1 MHEILLGLSDA
12 FTLSNLI
19 YVAAGVLIGQL
30 FAAAPGVS
38 ALVALTIAVPFT
50 FYLNPITGIGL
61 LIGINK
67 GGNLG
72 GAVAAILMNTPG
84 SPESTATTFDGY
96 PMACRGQGL
105 KALKVTHVSSVTGDA
120 IGDLVLFLV
129 SVPLAMVA
137 MKMGPLE
144 TASVVL
150 VAFVVLGGLVGN
162 SVIKGLIAAALGVLL
177 SMVGTDPETAG
188 ERLSFG
194 VPELMNGLAIS
205 AVGIGV
211 LALGEILRQAII
223 HRNISA
229 SAADNMGLGAPRDN
243 RLTWKDLCYIGPTIL
258 RSSGIGVLIGAIP
271 GPGSTAAAF
280 IGYAAAKR
288 SAKDPDSFGKG
299 DMRGVAATES
309 ANTSVSGASFI
320 PLLSIGIPGNL
331 ATALILGGFV
341 IHGITPGPQL
351 FTDHTRLIY
360 GIFGAMVIGTLCNLF
375 FGLFTLRL
383 FARLIRMP
391 LQIVLPCVVLLSL
404 TGIIIADNYFSA
416 WLVIGFAVV
425 GFMMRTLEFS
435 FVTFIIGFILGPMF
449 ELNVRQSVLLAD
461 GDISYLLNRP
471 IACGF
476 ILLAL
481 WLIWRLVRRQKGQG
495 GKPLPSI

>member
-1 MHEILLGLSDA
+1 MHEILLGLADA
-12 FTLSNLI
+12 FTVTNML
-19 YVAAGVLIGQL
+19 YVAAGVLIGQA

-50 FYLNPITGIGL
+50 FYLSPITAIGF

-67 GGNLG
+67 GGTLG
-72 GAVAAILMNTPG
+72 GSVAAILMNTPG

-96 PMACRGQGL
+96 PMALRGQGL
-105 KALKVTHVSSVTGDA
+105 KALKTSHVSSVSGDA

-129 SVPLAMVA
+129 SVPLAYVA

-150 VAFVVLGGLVGN
+150 VAFVVLGALVGN
-162 SVIKGLIAAALGVLL
+162 SVLKGLIAAAFGVLL

-194 VPELMNGLAIS
+194 IPELMDGLSIS
-205 AVGIGV
+205 AVGIGI
-211 LALGEILRQAII
+211 LALGEIFRQAILY
-223 HRNISA
+223 RNA
-229 SAADNMGLGAPRDN
+229 MTNTTTNAGLGEAKNN
-243 RLTWKDLCYIGPTIL
+243 RFGWSDFRHIGPTIL

-280 IGYAAAKR
+280 ISYAAAKR
-288 SAKDPDSFGKG
+288 SAKNPDDFGKG
-299 DMRGVAATES
+299 DIRGVAATES
-309 ANTSVSGASFI
+309 ANTAVTGASFI

-331 ATALILGGFV
+331 AAALILGGFV

-360 GIFGAMVIGTLCNLF
+360 GIFGAMIIGTLCNLL

-383 FARLIRMP
+383 FAKVIRMP
-391 LQIVLPCVVLLSL
+391 LQIVLPCVVLLSV
-404 TGIIIADNYFSA
+404 TGIIISSNFFSA
-416 WLVIGFAVV
+416 WLVIGFAAL
-425 GFMMRTLEFS
+425 GFMMRTLDFS

-461 GDISYLLNRP
+461 GNLGYLLDRP
-471 IACGF
+471 IALAF
-476 ILLAL
+476 ILLAIVL
-481 WLIWRLVRRQKGQG
+481 TWRLAKNRKAGSPVA
-495 GKPLPSI
+495 I